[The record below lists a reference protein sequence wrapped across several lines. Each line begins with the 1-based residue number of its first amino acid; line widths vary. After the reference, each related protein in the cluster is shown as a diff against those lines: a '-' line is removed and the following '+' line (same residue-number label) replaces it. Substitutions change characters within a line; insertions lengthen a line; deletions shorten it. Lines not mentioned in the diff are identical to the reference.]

1 MQVFHFL
8 TEDLSIQIYIT
19 IFLPLTDFPT
29 PLPDS
34 TLCQTIKLLSLFVW
48 INYEILLK
56 LFK

>member
-8 TEDLSIQIYIT
+8 TEDLSMQIYIT
-19 IFLPLTDFPT
+19 IFLPLTDFPI

-34 TLCQTIKLLSLFVW
+34 TLFQVIKLLSLFVW